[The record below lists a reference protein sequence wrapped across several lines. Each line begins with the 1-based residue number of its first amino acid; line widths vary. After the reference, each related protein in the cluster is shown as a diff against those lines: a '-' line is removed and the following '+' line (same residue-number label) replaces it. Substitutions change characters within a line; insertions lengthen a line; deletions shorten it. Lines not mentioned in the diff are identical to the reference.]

1 MFKRTTCKRI
11 RKAAG
16 LLSLALVLLL
26 TLAPHST
33 SDARDSIFTQ
43 KGTGPLYWIAYEQ
56 CFITDQ
62 PITQLRFLA
71 NVDWVAN
78 NFRSHGYDMI
88 CTDGW
93 IEDSTRTNL
102 NGYITHYNDNWTM
115 TWQDLINYCNAR
127 GLKLGVY
134 YNPLWVTPSAVNDI
148 SKTVIG
154 TNIKVGDIVD
164 KNYVYPGF
172 NPQNLPGDRFGY
184 LFNRSNDKTLWWV
197 DVARPGA
204 KEYIQGYVKYF
215 KNMGVRYLRIDFLS
229 WYEDG
234 MDKGTMVGRN
244 HGRNNYATALQ
255 WIKEAAGTDMELSL
269 VMPHLYNNG
278 ELELQ
283 NGDMARINEDCW
295 TGSWFRFSDMDRG
308 IKRSGWSQY
317 ANAFDGLIYWSK
329 FFGKGKMI
337 ADADMLRLNTFAN
350 DSERMAAVSLC
361 AMAGAPIN
369 IADQYDTIGNSAWVY
384 QNSEILDLNKQGF
397 VGKPIKSDPLDNYN
411 SQRWVGMLPDG
422 SWVVGLFNREGS
434 NQWRGVDFWIDLG
447 INGSCTMRDLWAH
460 KNFGPATFFGL
471 DMVPRSCFIYKV
483 TPPATAL
490 KNGGF
495 ETRDISGWAA
505 ANTADTTNFGVDN
518 VDVSTGQNKLYF
530 WKTSSY
536 WQTIYQTKTGLPNG
550 SYTVKARCKQNTGT
564 PTTCRMEVSDYGGTT
579 VYRNISHGSTYNE
592 YTATVNVTNG
602 QLKVGFHI
610 FAPGNTNLQ
619 VDDVQLIKN

>member
-1 MFKRTTCKRI
+1 M
-11 RKAAG
+11 
-16 LLSLALVLLL
+16 
-26 TLAPHST
+26 
-33 SDARDSIFTQ
+33 
-43 KGTGPLYWIAYEQ
+43 
-56 CFITDQ
+56 
-62 PITQLRFLA
+62 
-71 NVDWVAN
+71 DWVAN

-93 IEDSTRTNL
+93 IEDSTRTNS

-115 TWQDLINYCNAR
+115 TWQDLRNYYNA
-127 GLKLGVY
+127 LGVY

-184 LFNRSNDKTLWWV
+184 LFNRSNDKTLYWV

-215 KNMGVRYLRIDFLS
+215 KDMGVRYLRIDFLS

-244 HGRNNYATALQ
+244 HGRNNYMTALQ
-255 WIKEAAGTDMELSL
+255 WIREAAGTDMELSL

-361 AMAGAPIN
+361 AMEGN
-369 IADQYDTIGNSAWVY
+369 TSGNS
-384 QNSEILDLNKQGF
+384 
-397 VGKPIKSDPLDNYN
+397 P
-411 SQRWVGMLPDG
+411 
-422 SWVVGLFNREGS
+422 
-434 NQWRGVDFWIDLG
+434 
-447 INGSCTMRDLWAH
+447 
-460 KNFGPATFFGL
+460 
-471 DMVPRSCFIYKV
+471 
-483 TPPATAL
+483 
-490 KNGGF
+490 
-495 ETRDISGWAA
+495 
-505 ANTADTTNFGVDN
+505 
-518 VDVSTGQNKLYF
+518 
-530 WKTSSY
+530 
-536 WQTIYQTKTGLPNG
+536 
-550 SYTVKARCKQNTGT
+550 
-564 PTTCRMEVSDYGGTT
+564 
-579 VYRNISHGSTYNE
+579 
-592 YTATVNVTNG
+592 
-602 QLKVGFHI
+602 
-610 FAPGNTNLQ
+610 
-619 VDDVQLIKN
+619 